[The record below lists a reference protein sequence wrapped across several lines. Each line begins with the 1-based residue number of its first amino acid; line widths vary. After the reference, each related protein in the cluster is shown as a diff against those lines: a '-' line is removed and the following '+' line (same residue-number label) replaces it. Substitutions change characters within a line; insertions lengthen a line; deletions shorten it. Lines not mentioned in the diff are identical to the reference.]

1 MKIVLSRARKA
12 VVRGSA
18 CYPIIERRK
27 KTEKKSRL
35 QRAAGDFFLHPR
47 PMKPTGSGG
56 KLKQMV
62 STIHEPR
69 HVVFALNKISH
80 VRLFAKAHIS
90 GSLSHRRASVQESV
104 SCASAASA
112 ASPARTASASC
123 SAAALQ
129 LAMRFAA
136 RQSFEQNTVSSRRN
150 HEPPQRQRHCA
161 QRSSSSESDSSRSD
175 AAGRGPAEALAS
187 VGGQVPAPCCAEEE
201 RSPFRRTIASSAC
214 FMARGGG
221 STIGSTNLCKTW
233 MKKKNPHAA
242 VADCGVGVAAPIRD
256 GNRKSNCST
265 SS

>member
-1 MKIVLSRARKA
+1 MNLNMWSLHSTKSAMS
-12 VVRGSA
+12 GSS
-18 CYPIIERRK
+18 P
-27 KTEKKSRL
+27 
-35 QRAAGDFFLHPR
+35 
-47 PMKPTGSGG
+47 KPTS
-56 KLKQMV
+56 
-62 STIHEPR
+62 P
-69 HVVFALNKISH
+69 AL
-80 VRLFAKAHIS
+80 
-90 GSLSHRRASVQESV
+90 SLSHRRASVQESV

-175 AAGRGPAEALAS
+175 AARRGPAEALAS
-187 VGGQVPAPCCAEEE
+187 VEQVAALRTVEEE

-221 STIGSTNLCKTW
+221 STIGSTNLCRTW